1 MRTTLLTLALLAATT
16 VARAGDLDKLQ
27 GRWECRG
34 GPKRDVSVSLEFKGE
49 TATLTLGTAAGLKIK
64 AKGRLVLDES
74 TSPKT
79 LDWVGFKGLD
89 GQEVPEILGI
99 YDLDGESLKLCNG
112 GFSGGRPA
120 EFKPGEGP
128 LAEVVVMGR
137 PAEAREQPVAS
148 IAPAR

>member
-49 TATLTLGTAAGLKIK
+49 
-64 AKGRLVLDES
+64 
-74 TSPKT
+74 
-79 LDWVGFKGLD
+79 
-89 GQEVPEILGI
+89 
-99 YDLDGESLKLCNG
+99 GESLKLCNG